1 MDPANKRAGA
11 IERPRFDAGRNRLCH
26 LALP

>member
-1 MDPANKRAGA
+1 MDPADKRAWA
-11 IERPRFDAGRNRLCH
+11 IELPRFEAGRNRLCH